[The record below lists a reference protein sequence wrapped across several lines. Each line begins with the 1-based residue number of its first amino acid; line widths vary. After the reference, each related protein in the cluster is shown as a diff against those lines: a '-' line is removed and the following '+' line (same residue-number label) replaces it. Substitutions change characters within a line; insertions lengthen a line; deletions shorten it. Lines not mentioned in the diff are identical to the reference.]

1 MKFTLSWLKEHLDTD
16 EPLEKLA
23 DKLTMIGLEVESIED
38 KAKALAPFS
47 IARVI
52 SAEQHPNAD
61 RLRVCMV
68 DTGNGAAPV
77 QVVCGAPNARAGLVS
92 VFSPPGTFIP
102 GKNITLGVGTIRGV
116 ESRGMLCSA
125 AELQLSEDHDGIM
138 ELPADAPIGKGY
150 AEWAGLGD
158 PVLEIN
164 LTPNRQ
170 DCTGVHGIARDL
182 SAADMGKLIDP
193 GIRPVRGEFPCPV
206 KVTVEDATLCPGFA
220 LRLVRGVKN
229 GPSPEW
235 LQKRLTAIGL
245 RPINAL
251 VDITNFMTYDRA
263 RPLHVF
269 DARKVTGNLTV
280 RRAKE
285 GESLLALDGRTY
297 TLDPSICVIADEHGV
312 ESLAGIMGGET
323 SGCDENTSDVLIESA
338 LWNAINIAQ
347 TGRKLGINSDA
358 RYRFERGV
366 DPAFMVPGLE
376 FATKMVM
383 ELCGGTPSETMVVGN
398 AFGDD
403 RIIDFPLAEVKRL
416 AGIEVPLVEMR
427 RILGHLGFMVAGNG
441 PVVKVAVPSW
451 RTDVHGKAD
460 IVEEIVRIVGVDKV
474 PMAPFER
481 GDEARKP
488 VLTTIQSR
496 TRRAKRALAT
506 RGMVEAVT
514 WSFISKPH
522 VEMFDRDPPSALPDH
537 ALANRRG
544 HPELSLANPIAA
556 DMSDMRPSLLPGL
569 ATAAQANINRGVPD
583 LALFEVG
590 QVFAGDKPG
599 DQLVAASGVRHG
611 FASSSGMGRHW
622 SGSGTADALDAKA
635 DAFAVLAAA
644 GAPMQALQI
653 VPGGPAWLHPGR
665 SGTIQIGPQNVL
677 GYFGELH
684 PRALEALGADGPM
697 IAFEV
702 ILDRI
707 PDAKKKPTRA
717 KPLLELSAF
726 QPVSRDFAF
735 IVDRAVKAG
744 DIVRAAQGAD
754 KKLITDV
761 AVFDVYE
768 GKGIDPTKKSIAIAV
783 TIQPREK
790 TLTDQEIDAVAA
802 KIVAEVTKK
811 TGGTLRG

>member
-1 MKFTLSWLKEHLDTD
+1 MKFTLSWLKEHLKTD

-23 DKLTMIGLEVESIED
+23 DKLTMIGLEVENIED
-38 KAKALAPFS
+38 KATALRPFT

-68 DTGNGAAPV
+68 DTGDGSAPV
-77 QVVCGAPNARAGLVS
+77 QVVCGAPNARAGMVG
-92 VFSPPGTFIP
+92 VFSAPGTFIP

-116 ESRGMLCSA
+116 ESRGMLCSE
-125 AELQLSEDHDGIM
+125 AELQLSENHDGIM
-138 ELPADAPIGKGY
+138 ELPADAPIGAPY

-182 SAADMGKLIDP
+182 FAADMGKFRDP
-193 GIRPVRGEFPCPV
+193 AIKPVKGEFPCPV
-206 KVTVEDATLCPGFA
+206 KVTVEDTTLCPGFA

-235 LQKRLTAIGL
+235 LQKRLTSIGL

-269 DARKVTGNLTV
+269 DAAKVNGNLGV
-280 RRAKE
+280 RRARG
-285 GESLLALDGRTY
+285 GETLLALDGRTY
-297 TLDPSICVIADEHGV
+297 TLDSSVCVIADDHGV
-312 ESLAGIMGGET
+312 ESLAGIMGGEA
-323 SGCDENTSDVLIESA
+323 SGVSDDTTDVLIESA
-338 LWNAINIAQ
+338 LWNEINIAQ

-376 FATKMVM
+376 MATKLVM
-383 ELCGGTPSETMVVGN
+383 EICGGAPSENVVVGKT
-398 AFGDD
+398 FGDD
-403 RIIDFPLAEVKRL
+403 RVIDFPLAEVKRL
-416 AGIEVPLVEMR
+416 AGIDVPLPEMKL
-427 RILGHLGFMVAGNG
+427 ILTRLGFMVAGSG

-474 PMAPFER
+474 PMTPFER
-481 GDEARKP
+481 GDSARKP
-488 VLTTIQSR
+488 VLTPIQLR
-496 TRRAKRALAT
+496 TRRAKRALAA

-514 WSFISKPH
+514 WSFIAKPAA
-522 VEMFDRDPPSALPDH
+522 ELFGGGQSE
-537 ALANRRG
+537 LA
-544 HPELSLANPIAA
+544 LANPIAS
-556 DMSDMRPSLLPGL
+556 DLSDMRPSLLPGL
-569 ATAAQANINRGVPD
+569 VAAAQANSDRGFPD
-583 LALFEVG
+583 VALFEVG
-590 QVFAGDKPG
+590 QVFKGDRPE
-599 DQLVAASGVRHG
+599 DQLIAASGIRHG
-611 FASSSGMGRHW
+611 FASSKGIGRHW
-622 SGSGTADALDAKA
+622 SGSATADVFDAKT
-635 DAFAVLAAA
+635 DALAVLSAA
-644 GAPMQALQI
+644 GAPMQALQV
-653 VPGGPAWLHPGR
+653 VPGGPNWLHPGR
-665 SGTIQIGPQNVL
+665 SGTIQIGPQNML

-684 PRALEALGADGPM
+684 PRALDMLRADGPL

-707 PDAKKKPTRA
+707 PEAKRKPTRA
-717 KPLLELSAF
+717 RSVLELSPF

-735 IVDRAVKAG
+735 IVDRGVKAA
-744 DIVRAAQGAD
+744 DIVRAAQGVD
-754 KKLITDV
+754 RKLITDV
-761 AVFDVYE
+761 TVFDVYE
-768 GKGIDPTKKSIAIAV
+768 GKGIDEGKKSIAIAV

-790 TLTDQEIDAVAA
+790 TLTDQEIDAVGT

-811 TGGTLRG
+811 TGGTLRA

>member
-1 MKFTLSWLKEHLDTD
+1 MKFTLSWLKQHLDTD

-23 DKLTMIGLEVESIED
+23 DKLTMIGLEVEAIDD
-38 KAKALAPFS
+38 KSKALAPFT

-68 DTGNGAAPV
+68 DTGEINDRGEPAPI

-138 ELPADAPIGKGY
+138 ELPADAPIGAGY

-158 PVLEIN
+158 PMLEIN

-182 SAADMGKLIDP
+182 SAADMGRFKDP
-193 GIRPVRGEFPCPV
+193 AIKPIKGEFPCPV
-206 KVTVEDATLCPGFA
+206 RVTVEDASLCPGFA

-235 LQKRLTAIGL
+235 LQKRLTSIGL

-269 DARKVTGNLTV
+269 DAAKVRGNLTV
-280 RRAKE
+280 RRARD
-285 GESLLALDGRTY
+285 GEQLLALDGRTY
-297 TLDPSICVIADEHGV
+297 TLDSGVCVIADDHGV
-312 ESLAGIMGGET
+312 ESLAGIMGGEA
-323 SGCDENTSDVLIESA
+323 SGCDENTTDVLIESA
-338 LWNAINIAQ
+338 LWNEINIAQ

-366 DPAFMVPGLE
+366 DPAFMLPGLE
-376 FATKMVM
+376 MATGLVM
-383 ELCGGTPSETMVVGN
+383 ELCGGSPSENVVVGN

-403 RIIDFPLAEVKRL
+403 RVIDFPLAEVKRL
-416 AGIEVPLVEMR
+416 AAIDVPLIEMR
-427 RILGHLGFMVAGNG
+427 RILSHLGFMMAGNG

-451 RTDVHGKAD
+451 RMDVHGKAG

-474 PMAPFER
+474 PMTPFER
-481 GDEARKP
+481 DDNPRRP
-488 VLTTIQSR
+488 ILTPIQLR
-496 TRRAKRALAT
+496 TRRAKRALAA

-514 WSFISKPH
+514 WSFIAKSPA
-522 VEMFDRDPPSALPDH
+522 ELFGGGQAE
-537 ALANRRG
+537 LA
-544 HPELSLANPIAA
+544 LANPIAA
-556 DMSDMRPSLLPGL
+556 DLSDMRPSLLPGL
-569 ATAAQANINRGVPD
+569 VSAAQANADRGMSDV
-583 LALFEVG
+583 ALFEVG
-590 QVFAGDKPG
+590 QIFKGDRPQ
-599 DQLVAASGVRHG
+599 DQVGAAAGVRHG
-611 FASSSGMGRHW
+611 FASSKGMGRHW
-622 SGSGTADALDAKA
+622 SGSAMADALDAKA

-653 VPGGPAWLHPGR
+653 ATAKESKNFPAWLHPGR
-665 SGTIQIGPQNVL
+665 SAAIQIGPQNVL

-684 PRALEALGADGPM
+684 PRTLEQLRVDGPM
-697 IAFEV
+697 AAFEI

-707 PDAKKKPTRA
+707 PDAKQKPTRA
-717 KPLLELSAF
+717 KPALELSAF

-754 KKLITDV
+754 KKLITNV
-761 AVFDVYE
+761 TVFDVYE
-768 GKGIDPTKKSIAIAV
+768 GKGIDEAKKSVAIAV

-790 TLTDQEIDAVAA
+790 TLTDAEIDEVAA
-802 KIVAEVTKK
+802 RIVAEVTKK
-811 TGGTLRG
+811 TGGALRG